1 MSENIK
7 KIQSGLN
14 GIIRDKV
21 KFSFIKDYA
30 HILIFAHPVHSL
42 LYVIPHVGFLYTIL
56 AWTDALCYIVSLI
69 GLLICFAKNDF
80 KKIGVYFI
88 LNAAPSILNLFRGY
102 SFNISSL
109 IYVAFYVFLAVCAL
123 RYNGDAVSYSVPV
136 VTSQPAPVANN
147 APVEN
152 KCAKCGN
159 TLKENASFCG
169 VCGTKVE

>member
-21 KFSFIKDYA
+21 KFDFIKDYA

-42 LYVIPHVGFLYTIL
+42 LYVIPYVGFLYTIL
-56 AWTDALCYIVSLI
+56 AWTEAICYIASLI

-80 KKIGVYFI
+80 KKIGIYFI
-88 LNAAPSILNLFRGY
+88 LSAAPSILNLFRGY

-123 RYNGDAVSYSVPV
+123 RYNGDAMPYAPTVVPQ
-136 VTSQPAPVANN
+136 TT
-147 APVEN
+147 PVEN
-152 KCAKCGN
+152 NSAPAENRCSKCGN
-159 TLKENASFCG
+159 ALKPNASFCG
-169 VCGTKVE
+169 VCGAKVE

>member
-1 MSENIK
+1 MRENIK

-42 LYVIPHVGFLYTIL
+42 LYVIPYVGFLYTIL
-56 AWTDALCYIVSLI
+56 AWTDALCYIASII

-80 KKIGVYFI
+80 KKIGIYFI
-88 LNAAPSILNLFRGY
+88 LSAAPSILNLFRGY

-109 IYVAFYVFLAVCAL
+109 IYVAFYIFLAVCAL
-123 RYNGDAVSYSVPV
+123 KYNGDTITYS
-136 VTSQPAPVANN
+136 APVA
-147 APVEN
+147 APQTTPVASPNTEEN
-152 KCAKCGN
+152 KCSKCGN
-159 TLKENASFCG
+159 ALKPNASFCG
-169 VCGTKVE
+169 VCGAKVE

>member
-21 KFSFIKDYA
+21 KFDFIKDYA

-42 LYVIPHVGFLYTIL
+42 LYVIPYVGFLYTIL
-56 AWTDALCYIVSLI
+56 AWTEALCYIASLI

-80 KKIGVYFI
+80 KKVGIYFI
-88 LNAAPSILNLFRGY
+88 LSAAPSILNLFRGY

-109 IYVAFYVFLAVCAL
+109 IYVAFYIFLAVCAL
-123 RYNGDAVSYSVPV
+123 RYNGDAPIYTAPV
-136 VTSQPAPVANN
+136 VTPQTTPVGSTGSK
-147 APVEN
+147 EN
-152 KCAKCGN
+152 KCSKCGN
-159 TLKENASFCG
+159 VLKPNASFCG